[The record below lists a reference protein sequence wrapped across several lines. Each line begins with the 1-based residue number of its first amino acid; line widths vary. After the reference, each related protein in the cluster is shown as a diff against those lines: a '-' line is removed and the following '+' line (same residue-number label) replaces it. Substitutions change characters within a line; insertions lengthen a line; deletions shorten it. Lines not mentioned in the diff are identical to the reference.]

1 MNLLKDLLAN
11 TLRHNSSNGSLKSF
25 HFHPAKLAS
34 TKIPLQHPPPRRHP
48 LPMRRPIRIPWA
60 TFLIFL
66 GFLTPSTTRAVEA
79 PPEDF
84 PEFTVP
90 GAEDSMAKL
99 RRLHWLH
106 YPGAGPKATL
116 WDEWLS
122 TPGLWPAVDSSGK
135 LETMRAEWRR
145 SLSNRGVDEEGYVA
159 THQHAS
165 ISHQTGWPFPFWNQ
179 GAGGFGWHF
188 SFQNTIG
195 GVWRQQHLTPTNGWS
210 VANAT
215 EVGLTPGGWTF
226 TTTGG
231 QAILTSSKQEIDPFQ
246 APFVQVRWSFNAS
259 VGLQRAALEW
269 TTADAPGFSHARRM
283 EFETPT
289 DPGATHYLMIPVHRH
304 PEWKG
309 KITQL
314 RLLLPNL
321 KPGAEATL
329 QALFTHYDTRHNIN
343 SQNFIRGSA
352 NYFWWTG
359 DRLFLRAN
367 INRMR
372 LALRHLMTE
381 HHGLAE
387 RVIKTTWVGHDGLS
401 GLRLTPDG
409 KKEILPG
416 HGVGNNYWDLL
427 PFGNYDAYATIHY
440 FDTLRTM
447 ARLEAEILRHP
458 EWNLPLGVFALTPG
472 DLLAHAEE
480 VRKRGNELFWNAK
493 TGRFVACVD
502 VKGASHDYGF
512 TFLNLEAI
520 HYGFAEPGKVDSILS
535 WIEGRR
541 LVEGDTSTGADIYH
555 WRFGPRSTTRR
566 NIDWY
571 MWAWSGPETIPFG
584 GQVQDGGAVL
594 GFSFHDLSA
603 RLRALGPDNA
613 WGRLNQL
620 LNWYGEVEAAGGY
633 RAYYNG
639 TRDGTLQGGGT
650 AGGLGF
656 DHEFFESV
664 LVPQIMLSGFLGFQP
679 GGDGFAIDPKLPKD
693 WPSLAINRIR
703 WHEWTLAISV
713 EKVAAQI
720 QFEGPA
726 ADQSLTI
733 HWPGGIAAATHS
745 DPAVVIQSGREPGTI
760 TLNPIRPGLLKLSH

>member
-1 MNLLKDLLAN
+1 MQRSIVAAAACLLFSAG
-11 TLRHNSSNGSLKSF
+11 LR
-25 HFHPAKLAS
+25 PAQAAE
-34 TKIPLQHPPPRRHP
+34 TPPD
-48 LPMRRPIRIPWA
+48 
-60 TFLIFL
+60 
-66 GFLTPSTTRAVEA
+66 
-79 PPEDF
+79 DF
-84 PEFTVP
+84 PQFTVP
-90 GAEDSMAKL
+90 GVGEPMAVL

-122 TPGLWPAVDSSGK
+122 TPGLWPAVESGGK
-135 LETMRAEWRR
+135 LDAMRAEWRR
-145 SLSNRGVDEEGYVA
+145 SLSSRGVDEEGYVA

-195 GVWRQQHLTPTNGWS
+195 GVWRQQHLTPTNGWA
-210 VANAT
+210 VAGGR
-215 EVGLTPGGWTF
+215 EVGSTPAGWRFAASGGE
-226 TTTGG
+226 
-231 QAILTSSKQEIDPFQ
+231 ISLTSSKQEIDTFQ
-246 APFVQVRWSFNAS
+246 APFVQVRWSLSPA
-259 VGLQRAALEW
+259 VGLQPAALEW
-269 TTADAPGFSHARRM
+269 ATAEAPGFSPARRM

-289 DPGATHYLMIPVHRH
+289 DPGTHYLMIPVSRH

-309 KITQL
+309 KITRL
-314 RLLLPNL
+314 RLVLPNL
-321 KPGAEATL
+321 KPAAEVTL

-343 SQNFIRGSA
+343 SQNFIRGA
-352 NYFWWTG
+352 ATYFWWTG
-359 DRLFLRAN
+359 DRPFLRAN

-381 HHGLAE
+381 HHGLEE
-387 RVIKTTWVGHDGLS
+387 RVIKTTWVGHDGRS
-401 GLRLTPDG
+401 GLRLSPGG

-440 FDTLRTM
+440 FDTLRAM
-447 ARLEAEILRHP
+447 ARLEAEIARHP
-458 EWNLPLGVFALTPG
+458 EWNLPLGVLALAP
-472 DLLAHAEE
+472 DELLKHAEE
-480 VRKRGNELFWNAK
+480 VRQRGNELFWNSK

-502 VKGASHDYGF
+502 ADGVAHDYGF

-520 HYGFAEPGKVDSILS
+520 HYGFAEPEKAASILS

-541 LVEGDTSTGADIYH
+541 VVEGDTSTGDDIYH

-594 GFSFHDLSA
+594 GFSYHDLSA

-613 WGRLNQL
+613 WGRLKKL
-620 LNWYGEVEAAGGY
+620 LDWYGEVESAGGY

-639 TRDGTLQGGGT
+639 SREGTLQGGGT

-664 LVPQIMLSGFLGFQP
+664 LVPQIMLAGFIGFQP
-679 GGDGFAIDPKLPKD
+679 DGDGFTLDPKLPSD
-693 WPSLAINRIR
+693 WPSLAINRVR
-703 WHEWTLAISV
+703 WHDWTLALTASKDSV
-713 EKVAAQI
+713 KIQI
-720 QFEGPA
+720 EGPSSE
-726 ADQSLTI
+726 DSLTVKL
-733 HWPGGIAAATHS
+733 PSGIASATFS
-745 DPAVVIQSGREPGTI
+745 DPAVVVQPGKQPGSI
-760 TLNPIRPGLLKLSH
+760 TLTPIRPGLLTLSR